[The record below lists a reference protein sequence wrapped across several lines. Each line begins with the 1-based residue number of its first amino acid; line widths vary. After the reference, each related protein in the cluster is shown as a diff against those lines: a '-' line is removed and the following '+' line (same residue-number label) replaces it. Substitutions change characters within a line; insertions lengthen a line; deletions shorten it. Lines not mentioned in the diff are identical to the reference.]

1 VVPAGGACWALNP
14 ERETRKQELKKEI
27 AKLRRHNAH
36 LQSLASRSSGAFE
49 LEDHELADEP
59 PLVGG
64 GARGSANVDKQ
75 LQHGGLPPA
84 GPDSR
89 ASREGSGR
97 VSGRGGGGAYGDG

>member
-1 VVPAGGACWALNP
+1 MVPAGGACWTLNP

-97 VSGRGGGGAYGDG
+97 GWRQVP